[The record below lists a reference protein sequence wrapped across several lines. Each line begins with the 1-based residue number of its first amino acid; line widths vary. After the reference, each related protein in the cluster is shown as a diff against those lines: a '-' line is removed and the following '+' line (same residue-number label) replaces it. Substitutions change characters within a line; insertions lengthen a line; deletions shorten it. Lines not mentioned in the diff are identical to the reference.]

1 MEGLW
6 KNKESFSDISVF
18 SEISEK
24 NQDVR
29 LLISSFCMRE

>member
-1 MEGLW
+1 MEGCE
-6 KNKESFSDISVF
+6 KIKRVF
-18 SEISEK
+18 LIYQFFRKYQKK